1 MKKIIILTLVV
12 IVTAINSWSQE
23 CTTMWPYVY
32 NEFQEGT
39 LYMVGGKQYTHQ
51 FNVHVKDSRLH
62 YVEKGII
69 KETRSE
75 DIVLVKIGSDI
86 YMNVEG
92 RVMKVIGSDER
103 GFVATLILG
112 DFDKLNSSSG
122 AYGGSSNSSATTK
135 LSSVAIGGIT
145 IVNHMELREGRENG
159 QTLPLVYKYY
169 IVTKGKVYAATKRGI
184 SSQLTDSEAAEFK
197 AFLKNHKIK
206 WNDPQSLMTI
216 LDFFNK

>member
-12 IVTAINSWSQE
+12 LVTAINSWAQE
-23 CTTMWPYVY
+23 CTTMWPYIY
-32 NEFQEGT
+32 KEFQEGT

-86 YMNVEG
+86 YMNVDG

-112 DFDKLNSSSG
+112 DFDKLNSSAG

-145 IVNHMELREGRENG
+145 IVNHMELRENRDNG
-159 QTLPLVYKYY
+159 QTLPLTYKYY

-184 SSQLTDSEAAEFK
+184 NSQLTESEAAEFK